1 MKTDKLK
8 LIFIK
13 AAVVAVPAYAAALAT
28 EKVTIVVPTLA
39 MFLLIA
45 NSIESGTT
53 SSRNRI
59 DEDGVSQ
66 EDSDVGDGGLGEG
79 DGGV

>member
-1 MKTDKLK
+1 MKTDNLK
-8 LIFIK
+8 LIFLK
-13 AAVVAVPAYAAALAT
+13 AAVVAIPAYSVALAT
-28 EKVTIVVPTLA
+28 EKVTLVVPTLA